1 MASQNISTAFVKQY
15 GSTLDMLLELKG
27 GQFEGKCLVDSI
39 TGEEKYYDQLGSVFA
54 QEVIDRYGDS
64 PENDITHARR
74 RVIATPYDVGLMLDR
89 FDKVQM
95 LIDPE
100 SEYVQRM
107 ASALQRKKTIEF
119 FKGTLG
125 TAYSGKGGA
134 TANEIDFS
142 TNAVGSAVGSTGA
155 TGMNVAK
162 LRAARQILL
171 ENNVDLDDPSNRAY
185 IAMGPQEQM
194 ELLASEEVTSADF
207 NTIKAL
213 VNGEVNQ
220 FMGFEFVFSNQIPY
234 INTGGTAYQLSW
246 NASDAAIDV
255 DSTDVVGCFAWV
267 KSAVRMVTNPD
278 LSTDIERR
286 GDKRFNWYAYSCLR
300 TGSVRMEDE
309 KIVPIL
315 CDRSPA

>member
-1 MASQNISTAFVKQY
+1 MASTTISTAFVKQY

-27 GQFEGKCLVDSI
+27 GQFEGKSLVDSI

-54 QEVIDRYGDS
+54 NEVIDRYGDS
-64 PENDITHARR
+64 PENDITHERR

-95 LIDPE
+95 LVDPE

-119 FKGTLG
+119 FKGALG
-125 TAYSGKGGA
+125 TAYSGKGGG
-134 TANEIDFS
+134 TANEVDFTYGVAS
-142 TNAVGSAVGSTGA
+142 DVGAAGA

-162 LRAARQILL
+162 LRAARQFLL
-171 ENNVDLDDPSNRAY
+171 EANIDLDDPMNKAY

-194 ELLASEEVTSADF
+194 ELLATTEVTSSDF
-207 NTIKAL
+207 NTVKAL
-213 VNGEVNQ
+213 VNGEVNT
-220 FMGFEFVFSNQIPY
+220 FMGFEFVFSNMIPY
-234 INTGGTAYQLSW
+234 INTGGTAW
-246 NASDAAIDV
+246 NLDWDTSDNPVDT

-267 KSAVRMVTNPD
+267 KSAVRCVTNPD

-300 TGSVRMEDE
+300 NGAVRMEDR
-309 KIVPIL
+309 KVVPIA

>member
-1 MASQNISTAFVKQY
+1 MASTTISTTFVKQY

-27 GQFEGKCLVDSI
+27 GQFEGKTLTDSI
-39 TGEEKYYDQLGSVFA
+39 TGEEKYFDQLGSVFA
-54 QEVIDRYGDS
+54 SEVIDRYGDS
-64 PENDITHARR
+64 PEADINHERR

-95 LIDPE
+95 LVDPE

-107 ASALQRKKTIEF
+107 ASALNRKKTIECL
-119 FKGTLG
+119 KGLLG
-125 TAYSGKGGA
+125 TAYSGKGGG
-134 TANEIDFS
+134 TANEIDF
-142 TNAVGSAVGSTGA
+142 TYAVGSAVGAAGA

-162 LRAARQILL
+162 LRAARQLLL
-171 ENNVDLDDPSNRAY
+171 EANVDLDDPMNKAY

-194 ELLASEEVTSADF
+194 ELLASEEVTSADY

-213 VNGEVNQ
+213 VNGEVNT
-220 FMGFEFVFSNQIPY
+220 FMGFDFVFSNQIPY
-234 INTGGTAYQLSW
+234 INTAGTAYNLDF
-246 NASDAAIDV
+246 NASDEPV
-255 DSTDVVGCFAWV
+255 DTDTTDVVGCFAWV
-267 KSAVRMVTNPD
+267 KSAVRAVTNPD

-300 TGSVRMEDE
+300 TGTVRMEDR
-309 KIVPIL
+309 KVVPIA

>member
-27 GQFEGKCLVDSI
+27 GQFEGKCLTDSI

-95 LIDPE
+95 LVDPE
-100 SEYVQRM
+100 AEYTQRM
-107 ASALQRKKTIEF
+107 ASALNRKKTIEF

-134 TANEIDFS
+134 TANELDFVN
-142 TNAVGSAVGSTGA
+142 NAVASSVGSTGA

-162 LRAARQILL
+162 LRAARQLLL
-171 ENNVDLDDPSNRAY
+171 ENNVDLDDPMNKAY
-185 IAMGPQEQM
+185 VAMGPQEQM
-194 ELLASEEVTSADF
+194 ELLASEAVTSADY
-207 NTIKAL
+207 NTIRAL
-213 VNGEVNQ
+213 VHGEVTS

-234 INTGGTAYQLSW
+234 VNTAGTAYQLNW
-246 NASDAAIDV
+246 NASDLPVDV

-267 KSAVRMVTNPD
+267 KSAVRQATNPD

-300 TGSVRMEDE
+300 SGAVRMEDE
-309 KIVPIL
+309 KVIPIL